1 MSVEIRDDL
10 SPPEIN
16 FIKKSQTKIQDALK
30 IHDIYC
36 PENMVPRVALLGS
49 GGGQRAYIGFL
60 GVMRQLGKEDLLGC
74 MQYVAGV
81 SGSTWCMSSLYQD
94 PQWTQHAEEAA
105 NAALLSMSNK
115 NSVSFH
121 DGVQWFKQRYAEGDF
136 SLSDVWGVF
145 TCRIKGVSLEQECR
159 PLDQEGNGARLYP
172 LYSAM
177 EKHCFHKK
185 QQKEMWFEFSPHE
198 VGFLEP
204 GAYVKT
210 SLLKRDFEG
219 GIMQPGQPVQRKPMD
234 MVQLQGICGSA
245 LGDFGQIKKYMKD
258 AFWDWIS
265 SISPVTEN
273 ATNPGKI
280 DILYILA
287 DLMKNYADPEYN
299 LSELERLQCLLG
311 ESWEDFSPTLMLVEH
326 QSWGGM
332 TDQEKEKHV
341 ESIHD
346 ELIASVD
353 KWGHDHS
360 QIGGTAGDVWWVIRH
375 VMPLFIGWKFGTVA
389 NFLYKCQDDA
399 IPKDMIQEKQ
409 MHLIDAGLYLNSP
422 YPSAL
427 RAARCIDLIIS
438 FDFSDGDPFET
449 LRVTSDY
456 ADKNGHP
463 FPNVDFTRLD
473 PKRPKSCYVFEE
485 KGKPTVIHIPVF
497 NMDNCKDEA
506 AIEKERKEYAT
517 FQSTYRDKTKINHL
531 ADLAAENVTMNQ
543 GNILTPFW
551 PPGE

>member
-16 FIKKSQTKIQDALK
+16 FIKKSQTEIQDALK
-30 IHDIYC
+30 IHDIHC

-81 SGSTWCMSSLYQD
+81 SGSTWCVSSLYQD

-105 NAALLSMSNK
+105 NTALLSMSNK

-136 SLSDVWGVF
+136 SLSDVWGVL

-159 PLDQEGNGARLYP
+159 PLDQDGNGARLYP

-177 EKHCFHKK
+177 EKHCFHKG

-204 GAYVKT
+204 GAYVET

-219 GIMQPGQPVQRKPMD
+219 GTMKPVQPVQRKPMD
-234 MVQLQGICGSA
+234 MVQLQ
-245 LGDFGQIKKYMKD
+245 
-258 AFWDWIS
+258 
-265 SISPVTEN
+265 
-273 ATNPGKI
+273 GKI

-311 ESWEDFSPTLMLVEH
+311 ESWADFSPTLMLVEH
-326 QSWGGM
+326 QSWGGL

-346 ELIASVD
+346 ELVASVD

-360 QIGGTAGDVWWVIRH
+360 QIGGTAGD
-375 VMPLFIGWKFGTVA
+375 
-389 NFLYKCQDDA
+389 DDA

-449 LRVTSDY
+449 LKVTSDY

-485 KGKPTVIHIPVF
+485 KGKTTVIHIPVF

-517 FQSTYRDKTKINHL
+517 IQSTYRDKTKINHL
-531 ADLAAENVTMNQ
+531 ADLAAENVTMNR
-543 GNILTPFW
+543 GNILSKK
-551 PPGE
+551 GR